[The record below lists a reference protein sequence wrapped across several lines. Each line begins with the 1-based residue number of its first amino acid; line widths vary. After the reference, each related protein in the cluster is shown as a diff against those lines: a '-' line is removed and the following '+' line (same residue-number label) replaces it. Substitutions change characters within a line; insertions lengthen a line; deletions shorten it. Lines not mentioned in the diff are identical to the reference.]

1 MGVSRNNAAWREH
14 ALDAE
19 QAVLGSFLIDPGIQQ
34 QLFARVRPEDFLSSA
49 NRKIYT
55 TARELFRAGELV
67 DGVTVRDKLG
77 QEYTRLLMELM
88 EITPTSANWEV
99 YAAIMRDQASH
110 QRLRDLAEQVLE
122 QPNLEGCRPLVADMG
137 QVLSAGPETDSWT
150 MRQMVDDFFN
160 GQDPDTPA
168 PKYIT
173 YGLDVL
179 DNGSYTEL
187 GDVVIIGGYP
197 SDGKTALALSMAYH
211 MAAEYK
217 VGFFSLETDKR
228 KVRDRLM
235 AHIGQIS
242 LGDIKRRRLTDPD
255 WVALAAK
262 GSEMSKRDLTVVPA
276 AGMTAPEIQSVAQAY
291 GFQVILIDYI
301 QLVTPET
308 DRRTPRSEQ
317 VAEVSRSFHTFA
329 QRTNTLVVELA
340 QLSRPERGGWRP
352 PTMQDLKES
361 GQLEQDADMIL
372 LLYRPDPEDETL
384 DQNDNRSLKIGKN
397 KEGRRGT
404 WPLAFDGDRQTFTI
418 LGSDGKPRRRPG
430 DRNRQ
435 KRNEGQPGQVDFWA
449 DGGEFKDTPW
459 GQEEAKAK

>member
-55 TARELFRAGELV
+55 TARELFRAGEPV

-276 AGMTAPEIQSVAQAY
+276 AGMTAY

>member
-1 MGVSRNNAAWREH
+1 MGVSGDHAARREH
-14 ALDAE
+14 TLDAE

-34 QLFARVRPEDFLSSA
+34 QLFARVRPEDFLSPA
-49 NRKIYT
+49 NRHIYT
-55 TARELFRAGELV
+55 TARALYRAGEPV
-67 DGVTVRDKLG
+67 DGITVRDKLG
-77 QEYTRLLMELM
+77 QEYTRPLMELM
-88 EITPTSANWEV
+88 EITPTSANWEI
-99 YAAIMRDQASH
+99 YAGIMRDQADH
-110 QRLRDLAEQVLE
+110 QRLRELAEQVLE
-122 QPNLEGCRPLVADMG
+122 QPNLESCRPFVADMG
-137 QVLSAGPETDSWT
+137 QVLSAGPEADSWT
-150 MRQMVDDFFN
+150 MRQMADDFFN
-160 GQDPDTPA
+160 AQDPNAPA

-228 KVRDRLM
+228 KIRDRLM
-235 AHIGQIS
+235 ARIGQIS

-262 GSEMSKRDLTVVPA
+262 GAEMSKRDLTVVQA
-276 AGMTAPEIQSVAQAY
+276 AGMTAPEIQSVARAY
-291 GFQVILIDYI
+291 GFQVIIVDYI

-308 DRRTPRSEQ
+308 DRRVPRSEQ
-317 VAEVSRSFHTFA
+317 VAEVSRNFHTFA
-329 QRTNTLVVELA
+329 QRTGTLVVELA
-340 QLSRPERGGWRP
+340 QLTRPEKVAWRP

-372 LLYRPDPEDETL
+372 LLYRPNPEDKSL
-384 DQNDNRSLKIGKN
+384 DQNDNRSLKMGKN

-404 WPLAFDGDRQTFTI
+404 WLLSFDGDKQTFSIMT
-418 LGSDGKPRRRPG
+418 DGKGVMRKMVEAGKAARAK
-430 DRNRQ
+430 NRA
-435 KRNEGQPGQVDFWA
+435 EALGQQRIPQVI
-449 DGGEFKDTPW
+449 ELPPT
-459 GQEEAKAK
+459 EAGNLPF